1 MEYLA
6 ARPGWG
12 EGNGIEI
19 DGEKAEDGQQ
29 MPVAFQQVEVI
40 NVQQIPGVQR
50 LGDLGDLPSFLK
62 DAHHIDLSQR
72 PVIAV
77 VLFFPI
83 ANGQLGGEQ
92 AVDLGIERTLLFTG
106 LVQDLVFLHFGRGAQ
121 KEFVF
126 GKAAKGVV
134 QQLVGSVVKGL
145 VLGVGKG
152 EPAHFFCLQ
161 GQAQVGPRGLG
172 LKEELPLF
180 LHLEEIL
187 AP

>member
-1 MEYLA
+1 MCLLTIDYFTFCTKEGLFFFVLIFSY
-6 ARPGWG
+6 RPG
-12 EGNGIEI
+12 
-19 DGEKAEDGQQ
+19 
-29 MPVAFQQVEVI
+29 
-40 NVQQIPGVQR
+40 
-50 LGDLGDLPSFLK
+50 
-62 DAHHIDLSQR
+62 
-72 PVIAV
+72 IAV

-83 ANGQLGGEQ
+83 ANGQLGGEY
-92 AVDLGIERTLLFTG
+92 AVDLGIERTLLLAGF
-106 LVQDLVFLHFGRGAQ
+106 VQDLVFLHFGRGAQ

-126 GKAAKGVV
+126 GKAAKDVV

-145 VLGVGKG
+145 ALGVGKG

-187 AP
+187 AA